1 MAGGQ
6 QPTDRAGASAEP
18 WRDPHETPLIRIE
31 RLTKT
36 FGDFYAVD
44 DVSLDIYRGEF
55 FSLLGGSGCGKTT
68 LLRLMAGF
76 ENPTEGRISIDG
88 VDLAGVPPHR
98 RPVNMMF
105 QSYALFPHMSVA
117 RNVAFGLRQ
126 EGLPSA
132 EIGSRVADALELV
145 KLDRLAKRKPHQL
158 SGGQRQRVAL
168 ARCLV
173 KRPKVLLLD
182 EPLAALDR
190 KLREETQFELVNI
203 QEQLGMTF
211 VIVTHDQ
218 GEAMAMSTRVGVMDE
233 GRIVQIGT
241 PNQVYEY
248 PTSRFVAGFI
258 GSINMF
264 DGVLAESAPDQATI
278 EGVGEPVRFHIDH
291 GIAAPASATVT
302 VAIRPEKMQLSK
314 TLPEGFTKDSPN
326 LLRGTVDEIAYLG
339 GQSIYVVVLASG
351 RMVRVSVPNTHRM
364 TELPITWEDP
374 VYISWPAYAGVVL
387 VD

>member
-6 QPTDRAGASAEP
+6 QPTDRAGAFAEP
-18 WRDPHETPLIRIE
+18 WRDPHQTPLIRIE

-76 ENPTEGRISIDG
+76 EMPTEGRISIDG

-132 EIGSRVADALELV
+132 EIRSRVADALELV

-241 PNQVYEY
+241 PNEVYEY

-264 DGVLAESAPDQATI
+264 DGVLAESAPDHALV

-302 VAIRPEKMQLSK
+302 VAIRPEKMRLSK
-314 TLPEGFTKDSPN
+314 TLPEGFTEDSPN

-339 GQSIYVVVLASG
+339 GQSIYVVVLESG

-374 VYISWPAYAGVVL
+374 VYVSWPAFAGVVL

>member
-1 MAGGQ
+1 LAGGQ
-6 QPTDRAGASAEP
+6 QPTDRAGESAEP

-76 ENPTEGRISIDG
+76 ETPTEGRISIDG

-126 EGLPSA
+126 EGLPSS
-132 EIGSRVADALELV
+132 EIRSRVADALELV

-241 PNQVYEY
+241 PNEVYEY

-264 DGVLAESAPDQATI
+264 DGVLAESAPDHALV

-291 GIAAPASATVT
+291 GIAAPASAAVT
-302 VAIRPEKMQLSK
+302 VAIRPEKMRLNK
-314 TLPEGFTKDSPN
+314 TLPEGFTEDSPN

-339 GQSIYVVVLASG
+339 GQSIYVVVLDSG

-374 VYISWPAYAGVVL
+374 VYVSWPAFAGVVL